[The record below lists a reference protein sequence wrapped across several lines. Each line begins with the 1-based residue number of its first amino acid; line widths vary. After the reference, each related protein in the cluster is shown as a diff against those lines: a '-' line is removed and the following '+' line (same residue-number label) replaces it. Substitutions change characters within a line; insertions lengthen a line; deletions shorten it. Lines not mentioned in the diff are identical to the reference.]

1 MRSLWIFASIAAAT
15 MLLAACGDG
24 PDKPAPTA
32 TATLPVEHA
41 GPIQGLPVSGM
52 AVQELEFNGVVEG
65 SMSESSANCA
75 WLRSSSGGPGRFQMS
90 LRGLV
95 GDSPHTLRVVVHEYD
110 GPGDYSW
117 DGVKDSGPEVNFE
130 MDGTE
135 TGHGTIFIDETGAG
149 EIDATISSPDQGRIH
164 GLFQCPGVP
173 R

>member
-1 MRSLWIFASIAAAT
+1 MRGLGILAFVAVT
-15 MLLAACGDG
+15 TVLLAGCGDG
-24 PDKPAPTA
+24 PDKPVPTTTA
-32 TATLPVEHA
+32 TSSADDS

-52 AVQELEFNGVVEG
+52 AVQELEFNGIVEG

-75 WLRSSSGGPGRFQMS
+75 WLRSASGGPGRFQMS

-95 GDSPHTLRVVVHEYD
+95 GDSPHTLRVVVHEYN
-110 GPGDYSW
+110 GPGDYNW

-130 MDGTE
+130 VDGTE
-135 TGHGTIFIDETGAG
+135 TGHGTIFIDESGAG

-164 GLFQCPGVP
+164 GVFQCPGIP